1 MSALTPWDP
10 FRELDELQNRLAT
23 MLGRPPPA
31 TGRPYRQ
38 RSHDHGGLGT
48 NGGHQRG

>member
-23 MLGRPPPA
+23 MLGRPPSDRAPVPA
-31 TGRPYRQ
+31 TKP
-38 RSHDHGGLGT
+38 
-48 NGGHQRG
+48 

>member
-23 MLGRPPPA
+23 MLGRPPPSDRAPVPA
-31 TGRPYRQ
+31 TKP
-38 RSHDHGGLGT
+38 
-48 NGGHQRG
+48 

>member
-23 MLGRPPPA
+23 M
-31 TGRPYRQ
+31 
-38 RSHDHGGLGT
+38 
-48 NGGHQRG
+48 

>member
-23 MLGRPPPA
+23 MFG
-31 TGRPYRQ
+31 
-38 RSHDHGGLGT
+38 
-48 NGGHQRG
+48 

>member
-23 MLGRPPPA
+23 MSDEYPSDRAPVPA
-31 TGRPYRQ
+31 TKP
-38 RSHDHGGLGT
+38 
-48 NGGHQRG
+48 

>member
-10 FRELDELQNRLAT
+10 FRELEELQNRLAT
-23 MLGRPPPA
+23 MLGGTPQRQGA
-31 TGRPYRQ
+31 RTGNEAI
-38 RSHDHGGLGT
+38 GGLGT

>member
-23 MLGRPPPA
+23 MLQWTPSDRAPVPA
-31 TGRPYRQ
+31 TKP
-38 RSHDHGGLGT
+38 
-48 NGGHQRG
+48 

>member
-23 MLGRPPPA
+23 MS
-31 TGRPYRQ
+31 GRPYRQ
-38 RSHDHGGLGT
+38 RSHDHGGLGS

>member
-23 MLGRPPPA
+23 MFGRTPQRQGA
-31 TGRPYRQ
+31 RTGNEAMTTA
-38 RSHDHGGLGT
+38 D
-48 NGGHQRG
+48 